1 MATNFFDPTY
11 MDSVFSALL
20 VKLQAEV
27 NGHFPVG
34 SGLEIKQFARTYRA
48 PDTVTPADQPSLFMV
63 PGPSYVDQKEFA
75 LAKWVFTT
83 ILLIYLRA
91 DGNVTDPDPLVW
103 TQANYV
109 IWAIMNT
116 LSAGPALTPYEKQT
130 LGGLVTHCWI
140 EGEVAVET
148 ESEQAVI
155 AVPIYILAG
164 NID

>member
-1 MATNFFDPTY
+1 
-11 MDSVFSALL
+11 
-20 VKLQAEV
+20 
-27 NGHFPVG
+27 
-34 SGLEIKQFARTYRA
+34 
-48 PDTVTPADQPSLFMV
+48 MV